1 MSISCRFPPSLIA
14 FGFLNYFNWFIYYH
28 VTAWGKESP
37 PSPCHPSDF
46 AQYVAA
52 GWMQARSSQGGRK
65 IWVRKEISKWMLVCS
80 KGEKFSWLEEE
91 EDILAKKLGSEL
103 KKMGAVVVL
112 NDISRLL
119 DEVVNE
125 QWNFFSGRLD
135 WEITQFTLD
144 FFT

>member
-1 MSISCRFPPSLIA
+1 MF
-14 FGFLNYFNWFIYYH
+14 
-28 VTAWGKESP
+28 
-37 PSPCHPSDF
+37 
-46 AQYVAA
+46 Q
-52 GWMQARSSQGGRK
+52 GRK
-65 IWVRKEISKWMLVCS
+65 ILVTE
-80 KGEKFSWLEEE
+80 GGGHFGHM
-91 EDILAKKLGSEL
+91 LGSEL